1 MTDQPDAVPAEE
13 RADTGSEPVQRP
25 LPGQPTPVDVGPG
38 QHHANANTGDT
49 ATQQAQVTHR
59 F

>member
-13 RADTGSEPVQRP
+13 RANVDTEPVQEP
-25 LPGQPTPVDVGPG
+25 LPGAPTPVDSGPG

-49 ATQQAQVTHR
+49 AVQHSQVTHR